1 MVRLMEELYR
11 LKPKEALSL
20 AGLVRIS
27 DHAGDQRRARRP
39 CLPAAR
45 RAGPPDVIAYG
56 ELPRP
61 SSGWARFCSDLHALK
76 KRFDVD
82 SGPYRGKLATR

>member
-27 DHAGDQRRARRP
+27 DHAGDQRRTRRP
-39 CLPAAR
+39 CLPAAPH
-45 RAGPPDVIAYG
+45 APV
-56 ELPRP
+56 RP
-61 SSGWARFCSDLHALK
+61 
-76 KRFDVD
+76 
-82 SGPYRGKLATR
+82 T